1 MCARHPATQYSILG
15 STPDLRAAN
24 SPAADAEP
32 SCCSC
37 SSLTDSSHF
46 CALLPIHSCCIE
58 LPMATAV
65 LRPPVLPTAGD
76 AAAVRA
82 IVEAASL
89 AMVREFLAKR
99 RYKKT
104 LDTLS
109 TELVSRW
116 FDTHSPHHRC
126 RRPHGHSR

>member
-1 MCARHPATQYSILG
+1 
-15 STPDLRAAN
+15 
-24 SPAADAEP
+24 
-32 SCCSC
+32 
-37 SSLTDSSHF
+37 
-46 CALLPIHSCCIE
+46 
-58 LPMATAV
+58 MATATNV
-65 LRPPVLPTAGD
+65 PMALPSPID

-109 TELVSRW
+109 TELVS
-116 FDTHSPHHRC
+116 HSAP
-126 RRPHGHSR
+126 PTPTLPLPPPSPPKAIGS